1 MKVSLGVLK
10 KERVYQKSLEKKHNI
25 FLFFFWI
32 PMQLS
37 ELGFFSVGND
47 PGLNSMLSK

>member
-10 KERVYQKSLEKKHNI
+10 KRGSIKSPWKKI
-25 FLFFFWI
+25 TFFLKFFFWI

>member
-10 KERVYQKSLEKKHNI
+10 KERVYQKSLEKKHI